1 MDAEKR
7 DFHLKAGSP
16 CIDAGA
22 PLTQTRS
29 AGRGAV
35 VEVEDALFFSDGCG
49 LVEPDVIRVGGQ
61 RARVVKVDFAG
72 NRLET
77 DRELSWDAGQPVTLD
92 YAGKAPDMGAF
103 EFGME

>member
-1 MDAEKR
+1 
-7 DFHLKAGSP
+7 
-16 CIDAGA
+16 
-22 PLTQTRS
+22 
-29 AGRGAV
+29 
-35 VEVEDALFFSDGCG
+35 
-49 LVEPDVIRVGGQ
+49 
-61 RARVVKVDFAG
+61 VVKVDFAG